1 MSKFDK
7 CIQQAIEAGT
17 LSPMMA
23 DALRTDA
30 SVFEAKLRA
39 EGIHSSEQAKL
50 LGVEEAAKHRTLIAK
65 RNKYQKVL
73 QGIANENNVK
83 NIKSHRKN
91 KATGLLTLLVKDLKG
106 HKGDVT
112 WSNIDNRSSAIEG
125 QAHSLAADM
134 LQNLHTTHLGWGQDR
149 DTLLATVREI
159 FGEATGNEKA
169 SKSGAA
175 FAKAAEY
182 LRERYNRAGGFIPK
196 RNDWGMPQVHDQ
208 VRVSQAAT
216 FHKKLRPNGLTKDD
230 INKLGP
236 TESAKRNM
244 DAWIGYLTDPDKP
257 RLNREAMVNADG
269 RIMSDDELMQ
279 ALRESYKTIST
290 DGQNKKVPGS
300 FSGNG
305 KMANRHQD
313 SRFLVFKDAD
323 SWIEYQEAF
332 GSPDFFNVMVGHI
345 RSMSSEIAMLEILG
359 PNPNMAF
366 KYLSDVAENDGNM
379 GMVNSVWNVVSGS
392 ADMVDVNRA
401 SLAKGTAFTRHWLM
415 ASQLGGAAISSI
427 TDPVYGKM
435 TRAFNGLP
443 IVKSIQHTVG
453 QLNPAD
459 ESDRAFAAH
468 LGMVMDGWSSQAL
481 VGSRFSGEMDPA
493 GKASK
498 ISETLF
504 RASGLTA
511 WTQGQRNSFGLDF
524 QWHLAR
530 QMGNPLSEVESKFQG
545 MMRRYG
551 ITDDDW
557 EIMRSVPLEEH
568 GGTSY
573 FRPQNMHD
581 LDLPTENVDNLVTK
595 ILEAMNTEMDFAVP
609 TPDARVRAIQTW
621 GGKERG
627 SFTGEAARMTMM
639 YKSFSMTQFMT
650 HMYRNGP
657 KFVGV
662 YALRL
667 GISLSV
673 MGALAIQ
680 MKEISRGR
688 EPRQMDGAF
697 LFAAMM
703 QGGGLGIFG
712 DFIDASGVGNK
723 SRFGNSVMATAMG
736 PGASLVEDV
745 VGLGVSGFDFA
756 TDPFT
761 GDDTN
766 LGREAAR
773 FMQRYTPG
781 NNLWYGR
788 LLFERLLF
796 DNLQE
801 MTDPKAKQN
810 RKKYERKIKT
820 ERGQDYWWKRGESAP
835 SF

>member
-1 MSKFDK
+1 MYAMNRLDK
-7 CIQQAIEAGT
+7 CFKEAIASGKMS
-17 LSPMMA
+17 LKLA
-23 DALRTDA
+23 DELRQDA
-30 SVFEAKLRA
+30 SIFEAQLRSK
-39 EGIHSSEQAKL
+39 GIHSAEQAQV
-50 LGVEEAAKHRTLIAK
+50 LGVEQAAQHRTLIAK

-73 QGIANENNVK
+73 QGVANENNVK

-91 KATGLLTLLVKDLKG
+91 KTTGLLTLLVKDLKG

-169 SKSGAA
+169 AKSATA
-175 FAKAAEY
+175 FSKAAEY

-208 VRVSQAAT
+208 VRVSKA
-216 FHKKLRPNGLTKDD
+216 GMDD
-230 INKLGP
+230 
-236 TESAKRNM
+236 
-244 DAWIGYLTDPDKP
+244 WIEYTLPK
-257 RLNREAMVNADG
+257 LNREAMVNADG

-279 ALRESYKTIST
+279 AMRESYKTIST
-290 DGQNKKVPGS
+290 DGQNKKVPGA

-323 SWIEYQEAF
+323 SWIEYQESF

-345 RSMSSEIAMLEILG
+345 RSMSSEIAMLEVLG
-359 PNPNMAF
+359 PNPNQAF
-366 KYLSDVAENDGNM
+366 KYLSDITENDGNM

-392 ADMVDVNRA
+392 ADMIEVNRE
-401 SLAKGTAFTRHWLM
+401 SLAKGTAFTRHLLM
-415 ASQLGGAAISSI
+415 SAQLGGAAISSI

-511 WTQGQRNSFGLDF
+511 WTNGQRNSFGLDF

-530 QMGNPLSEVESKFQG
+530 QMGNPLSSVESKFQG

-581 LDLPTENVDNLVTK
+581 LDLPTETVDNLVTK

-621 GGKERG
+621 GGQKRG
-627 SFTGEAARMTMM
+627 SVGGEVSRMTMM

-667 GISLSV
+667 GIMLSA
-673 MGALAIQ
+673 MGALSIQ

-723 SRFGNSVMATAMG
+723 NRYGNSFLATAMG
-736 PGASLVEDV
+736 PGGSLIEDA

-761 GDDTN
+761 GDETN

-773 FMQRYTPG
+773 LMQRYTPG

-788 LLFERLLF
+788 LLFERYLF

-820 ERGQDYWWKRGESAP
+820 ERGQDYWWKRGDSAP

>member
-1 MSKFDK
+1 MSKLDK
-7 CIQQAIEAGT
+7 CFNEAIASGK
-17 LSPMMA
+17 LSIKLA
-23 DALRTDA
+23 EELRQDA
-30 SVFEAKLRA
+30 SIFEAQLKA
-39 EGIHSSEQAKL
+39 QGIHSSEQAKI

-73 QGIANENNVK
+73 QGIANENNTK

-91 KATGLLTLLVKDLKG
+91 KTTGLLTLLVKDLKG

-112 WSNIDNRSSAIEG
+112 WSNVDNRSSAIEG

-149 DTLLATVREI
+149 ETLLATVREI

-208 VRVSQAAT
+208 VKVSKA
-216 FHKKLRPNGLTKDD
+216 G
-230 INKLGP
+230 
-236 TESAKRNM
+236 M
-244 DAWIGYLTDPDKP
+244 DAWIEYTLP

-279 ALRESYKTIST
+279 AMRESYKTVST
-290 DGQNKKVPGS
+290 DGQNKKVPGA

-323 SWIEYQEAF
+323 SWIEYQESF

-345 RSMSSEIAMLEILG
+345 RSMSSEIAMLEVLG
-359 PNPNMAF
+359 PNPNQAF
-366 KYLSDVAENDGNM
+366 KYLSDIADNDGNM

-392 ADMVDVNRA
+392 ADMVDVNRE
-401 SLAKGTAFTRHWLM
+401 SLAKGTAFTRHLLM
-415 ASQLGGAAISSI
+415 AAQLGGAAISSI

-443 IVKSIQHTVG
+443 IVKSLQHTVG

-530 QMGNPLSEVESKFQG
+530 QMGNPLSEIESKFQG

-551 ITDDDW
+551 ITDEDW

-581 LDLPTENVDNLVTK
+581 LDLPTETVDNLVTK

-650 HMYRNGP
+650 HMYRSGP

-761 GDDTN
+761 GDETN

>member
-1 MSKFDK
+1 MNRLDK
-7 CIQQAIEAGT
+7 CFKEAIASGKMS
-17 LSPMMA
+17 LKLA
-23 DALRTDA
+23 DELRQDA
-30 SVFEAKLRA
+30 SIFEAQLRSK
-39 EGIHSSEQAKL
+39 GIHSAEQAQV
-50 LGVEEAAKHRTLIAK
+50 LGVEQAAQHRTLIAK

-73 QGIANENNVK
+73 QGVANENNVK

-91 KATGLLTLLVKDLKG
+91 KTTGLLTLLVKDLKG

-169 SKSGAA
+169 AKSATA
-175 FAKAAEY
+175 FARAAEY

-208 VRVSQAAT
+208 VRVSKA
-216 FHKKLRPNGLTKDD
+216 GMDD
-230 INKLGP
+230 
-236 TESAKRNM
+236 
-244 DAWIGYLTDPDKP
+244 WIEYTLPK
-257 RLNREAMVNADG
+257 LNREAMVNADG

-279 ALRESYKTIST
+279 AMRESYKTVST
-290 DGQNKKVPGS
+290 DGQNKKVPGA

-323 SWIEYQEAF
+323 SWIEYQESF

-345 RSMSSEIAMLEILG
+345 RSMSSEIAMLEVLG
-359 PNPNMAF
+359 PNPNQAF
-366 KYLSDVAENDGNM
+366 KYLSDIAENDGNM

-392 ADMVDVNRA
+392 ADMVDVNREA
-401 SLAKGTAFTRHWLM
+401 IAKGTAFTRHLLM
-415 ASQLGGAAISSI
+415 AAQLGGAAISSI

-530 QMGNPLSEVESKFQG
+530 QMGNPLSNVESKFQG

-557 EIMRSVPLEEH
+557 EVMRSVPLEEH

-581 LDLPTENVDNLVTK
+581 LDLPTETVDNLVTK

-650 HMYRNGP
+650 HMYRSGP

-662 YALRL
+662 YAVRL
-667 GISLSV
+667 GISLSI

-688 EPRQMDGAF
+688 EPRKMDLAF
-697 LFAAMM
+697 LGASIA

-712 DFIDASGVGNK
+712 DFISASGVGNK

-761 GDDTN
+761 GDETN

-773 FMQRYTPG
+773 LMQRYTPG
-781 NNLWYGR
+781 NNLWYAR
-788 LLFERLLF
+788 LILERAIF

-820 ERGQDYWWKRGESAP
+820 ERGQDYWWKRGDSAP

>member
-7 CIQQAIEAGT
+7 CIQQAIDSGT
-17 LSPMMA
+17 LSLKMA
-23 DALRTDA
+23 EALRTDA
-30 SVFEAKLRA
+30 AVFEAQLRSQ
-39 EGIHSSEQAKL
+39 GIHSAEQAKL

-83 NIKSHRKN
+83 NMKSHRKS
-91 KATGLLTLLVKDLKG
+91 KTTGLLSLLVKDLKA

-169 SKSGAA
+169 SKAA
-175 FAKAAEY
+175 TGFSKAAEY

-196 RNDWGMPQVHDQ
+196 RNDWGMPQIHDQ
-208 VRVSQAAT
+208 VRV
-216 FHKKLRPNGLTKDD
+216 
-230 INKLGP
+230 
-236 TESAKRNM
+236 AKAGI
-244 DAWIGYLTDPDKP
+244 DEWIEYTLPK
-257 RLNREAMVNADG
+257 LNREAMTNMDG

-279 ALRESYKTIST
+279 AMRESFKTVST
-290 DGQNKKVPGS
+290 DGQNKKVPGA

-323 SWIEYQEAF
+323 SWIEYQEKF
-332 GSPDFFNVMVGHI
+332 GSSDFFNVMVGHI
-345 RSMSSEIAMLEILG
+345 RSMSSEIAMLEVLG

-401 SLAKGTAFTRHWLM
+401 SLAKGTAFTRHLLM
-415 ASQLGGAAISSI
+415 AAQLGGAAISSI

-511 WTQGQRNSFGLDF
+511 WTNGQRNSFGLDF
-524 QWHLAR
+524 QWHIAR
-530 QMGNPLSEVESKFQG
+530 QMDKPLPDVDPKFQG
-545 MMRRYG
+545 MMKRYG

-557 EIMRSVPLEEH
+557 EVMRSVPLEEH

-581 LDLPTENVDNLVTK
+581 LDLPTETVDNLVTK

-650 HMYRNGP
+650 HMYRSGP

-662 YALRL
+662 YAVRL
-667 GISLSV
+667 GISLSI

-688 EPRQMDGAF
+688 EPRKMDLAFWGASI
-697 LFAAMM
+697 A

-712 DFIDASGVGNK
+712 DFISASGVGNK

-761 GDDTN
+761 GDETN
-766 LGREAAR
+766 IGREAAR
-773 FMQRYTPG
+773 LMQRYTPG

-788 LLFERLLF
+788 LLFERYLF

-801 MTDPKAKQN
+801 MTDPKAEKN
-810 RKKYERKIKT
+810 RKKYERKLKT
-820 ERGQDYWWKRGESAP
+820 ERGQDYWWKKGDTAP

>member
-1 MSKFDK
+1 MYAMNRLDK
-7 CIQQAIEAGT
+7 CFKEAIASGKMS
-17 LSPMMA
+17 LKLA
-23 DALRTDA
+23 DELRQDA
-30 SVFEAKLRA
+30 SIFEAQLRSK
-39 EGIHSSEQAKL
+39 GIHSAEQAQV
-50 LGVEEAAKHRTLIAK
+50 LGVEQAAQHRTLIAK

-73 QGIANENNVK
+73 QGVANENNVK

-91 KATGLLTLLVKDLKG
+91 KTTGLLTLLVKDLKG

-169 SKSGAA
+169 AKSATA
-175 FAKAAEY
+175 FSKAAEY

-208 VRVSQAAT
+208 VRVSKA
-216 FHKKLRPNGLTKDD
+216 GMDD
-230 INKLGP
+230 
-236 TESAKRNM
+236 
-244 DAWIGYLTDPDKP
+244 WIEYTLPK
-257 RLNREAMVNADG
+257 LNREAMVNADG

-279 ALRESYKTIST
+279 AMRESYKTIST
-290 DGQNKKVPGS
+290 DGQNKKVPGA

-323 SWIEYQEAF
+323 SWIEYQESF

-345 RSMSSEIAMLEILG
+345 RSMSSEIAMLEVLG
-359 PNPNMAF
+359 PNPNQAF
-366 KYLSDVAENDGNM
+366 KYLSDITENDGNM

-392 ADMVDVNRA
+392 ADMIEVNRE
-401 SLAKGTAFTRHWLM
+401 SLAKGTAFTRHLLM
-415 ASQLGGAAISSI
+415 SAQLGGAAISSI

-530 QMGNPLSEVESKFQG
+530 QMGNPLSNVESKFQG

-581 LDLPTENVDNLVTK
+581 LDLPTETVDNLVTK

-621 GGKERG
+621 GGQKRG
-627 SFTGEAARMTMM
+627 SVGGEVSRMTMM

-667 GISLSV
+667 GIMLSA
-673 MGALAIQ
+673 MGALSIQ

-723 SRFGNSVMATAMG
+723 NRYGNSFLATAMG
-736 PGASLVEDV
+736 PGGSLIEDA

-761 GDDTN
+761 GDETN

-773 FMQRYTPG
+773 LMQRYTPG

-788 LLFERLLF
+788 LLFERYLF

-820 ERGQDYWWKRGESAP
+820 ERGQDYWWKRGDSAP

>member
-1 MSKFDK
+1 MYAMNRLDK
-7 CIQQAIEAGT
+7 CFKEAIASGKMS
-17 LSPMMA
+17 LKLA
-23 DALRTDA
+23 DELRQDA
-30 SVFEAKLRA
+30 SIFEAQLRSK
-39 EGIHSSEQAKL
+39 GIHSAEQAQV
-50 LGVEEAAKHRTLIAK
+50 LGVEQAAQHRTLIAK

-73 QGIANENNVK
+73 QGVANENNVK

-91 KATGLLTLLVKDLKG
+91 KTTGLLTLLVKDLKG

-169 SKSGAA
+169 AKSATA
-175 FAKAAEY
+175 FSKAAEY

-208 VRVSQAAT
+208 VRVSKA
-216 FHKKLRPNGLTKDD
+216 GMDD
-230 INKLGP
+230 
-236 TESAKRNM
+236 
-244 DAWIGYLTDPDKP
+244 WIEYTLPK
-257 RLNREAMVNADG
+257 LNREAMVNADG

-279 ALRESYKTIST
+279 AMRESYKTIST
-290 DGQNKKVPGS
+290 DGQNKKVPGA

-323 SWIEYQEAF
+323 SWIEYQESF

-345 RSMSSEIAMLEILG
+345 RSMSSEIAMLEVLG
-359 PNPNMAF
+359 PNPNQAF
-366 KYLSDVAENDGNM
+366 KYLSDITENDGNM

-392 ADMVDVNRA
+392 ADMIEVNRE
-401 SLAKGTAFTRHWLM
+401 SLAKGTAFTRHLLM
-415 ASQLGGAAISSI
+415 SAQLGGAAISSI

-511 WTQGQRNSFGLDF
+511 WTNGQRNSFGLDF

-530 QMGNPLSEVESKFQG
+530 QMGNPLSSVESKFQG

-581 LDLPTENVDNLVTK
+581 LDLPTETVDNLVTK

-621 GGKERG
+621 GGQKRG
-627 SFTGEAARMTMM
+627 SVGGEVSRMTMM

-667 GISLSV
+667 GIMLSA
-673 MGALAIQ
+673 MGALSIQ

-723 SRFGNSVMATAMG
+723 NRHGNSFLATAMG
-736 PGASLVEDV
+736 PGGSLIEDA

-761 GDDTN
+761 GDETN

-773 FMQRYTPG
+773 LMQRYTPG

-788 LLFERLLF
+788 LLFERYLF

-820 ERGQDYWWKRGESAP
+820 ERGQDYWWKRGDSAP

>member
-7 CIQQAIEAGT
+7 CIQQAIDSGT
-17 LSPMMA
+17 LSLKMA
-23 DALRTDA
+23 EDLRTDA
-30 SVFEAKLRA
+30 SVFEAQLRSQ
-39 EGIHSSEQAKL
+39 GIHSAEQAKL

-73 QGIANENNVK
+73 QGVANENNVK

-91 KATGLLTLLVKDLKG
+91 KTTGLLSLLVKDLKA

-134 LQNLHTTHLGWGQDR
+134 LQNLHTTHLGWGQNR
-149 DTLLATVREI
+149 ETLLATVREV
-159 FGEATGNEKA
+159 FGESTGNVKA
-169 SKSGAA
+169 SKAA
-175 FAKAAEY
+175 TGFSKAAEY

-196 RNDWGMPQVHDQ
+196 RNDWGMPQIHDQ
-208 VRVSQAAT
+208 VRV
-216 FHKKLRPNGLTKDD
+216 
-230 INKLGP
+230 
-236 TESAKRNM
+236 AKAGM
-244 DAWIGYLTDPDKP
+244 DEWIGYLTNPDNPK
-257 RLNREAMVNADG
+257 LNREAMVNMDG

-279 ALRESYKTIST
+279 ALRESYKTVST
-290 DGQNKKVPGS
+290 DGQNKKVPGA

-323 SWIEYQEAF
+323 SWIDYQEKF
-332 GSPDFFNVMVGHI
+332 GSSDFFNVMVGHI
-345 RSMSSEIAMLEILG
+345 RSMSSEIAMLEVLG
-359 PNPNMAF
+359 PNPNQAF
-366 KYLSDVAENDGNM
+366 KYLSDIAENDGNM

-401 SLAKGTAFTRHWLM
+401 SIAKATAFTRHWLM

-435 TRAFNGLP
+435 TRAFNGMP

-453 QLNPAD
+453 QLNPAN
-459 ESDRAFAAH
+459 EADRAFAAH
-468 LGMVMDGWSSQAL
+468 LGMVMDGWTSQA
-481 VGSRFSGEMDPA
+481 VVSSRFSGEIDPA

-498 ISETLF
+498 VSETLF

-511 WTQGQRNSFGLDF
+511 WTNGQRNAFGLDF
-524 QWHLAR
+524 QWHIAR
-530 QMGNPLSEVESKFQG
+530 QMGKPLSDVDPKFQG
-545 MMRRYG
+545 MMKRYG
-551 ITDDDW
+551 ITDEEW

-609 TPDARVRAIQTW
+609 SPDARVRAIQTW

-627 SFTGEAARMTMM
+627 SFTGEAARMSMM
-639 YKSFSMTQFMT
+639 YKSFSITQFMT
-650 HMYRNGP
+650 HMNRSGP
-657 KFVGV
+657 KFVGL
-662 YALRL
+662 YAFRL
-667 GISLSV
+667 GIMLSA

-680 MKEISRGR
+680 VKEISKGR

-697 LFAAMM
+697 LVAAMM

-712 DFIDASGVGNK
+712 DFISASGVDNK
-723 SRFGNSVMATAMG
+723 SRFGNSVLATAMG
-736 PGASLVEDV
+736 PGASLVEDT
-745 VGLGVSGFDFA
+745 VGLAVSGFDFA

-773 FMQRYTPG
+773 LMQRYTPG
-781 NNLWYGR
+781 NNLWYAR
-788 LLFERLLF
+788 LVFERYLF
-796 DNLQE
+796 DTLQE
-801 MTDPKAKQN
+801 MTDPKALQN
-810 RKKYERKIKT
+810 RKKYERKLKT

>member
-1 MSKFDK
+1 MNRLDK
-7 CIQQAIEAGT
+7 CFKEAIASGKMS
-17 LSPMMA
+17 LKLA
-23 DALRTDA
+23 DELRQDA
-30 SVFEAKLRA
+30 SIFEAQLRSK
-39 EGIHSSEQAKL
+39 GIHSAEQAQV
-50 LGVEEAAKHRTLIAK
+50 LGVEQAAQHRTLIAK

-73 QGIANENNVK
+73 QGVANENNVK

-91 KATGLLTLLVKDLKG
+91 KTTGLLTLLVKDLKG
-106 HKGDVT
+106 HRGDVT

-169 SKSGAA
+169 AKSATA
-175 FAKAAEY
+175 FARAAEY

-208 VRVSQAAT
+208 VRVSKA
-216 FHKKLRPNGLTKDD
+216 GMDD
-230 INKLGP
+230 
-236 TESAKRNM
+236 
-244 DAWIGYLTDPDKP
+244 WIEYTLPK
-257 RLNREAMVNADG
+257 LNREAMVNADG

-279 ALRESYKTIST
+279 AMRESYKTVST
-290 DGQNKKVPGS
+290 DGQNKKVPGA

-323 SWIEYQEAF
+323 SWIEYQESF

-345 RSMSSEIAMLEILG
+345 RSMSSEIAMLEVLG
-359 PNPNMAF
+359 PNPNQAF
-366 KYLSDVAENDGNM
+366 KYLSDIAENDGNM

-392 ADMVDVNRA
+392 ADMVDVNREA
-401 SLAKGTAFTRHWLM
+401 IAKGTAFTRHLLM
-415 ASQLGGAAISSI
+415 AAQLGGAAISSI

-530 QMGNPLSEVESKFQG
+530 QMGNPLSNVESKFQG

-557 EIMRSVPLEEH
+557 EVMRSVPLEEH

-581 LDLPTENVDNLVTK
+581 LDLPTETVDNLVTK

-650 HMYRNGP
+650 HMYRSGP

-662 YALRL
+662 YAVRL
-667 GISLSV
+667 GISLSI

-688 EPRQMDGAF
+688 EPRKMDLAF
-697 LFAAMM
+697 LGASIA

-712 DFIDASGVGNK
+712 DFISASGVGNK

-761 GDDTN
+761 GDETN

-773 FMQRYTPG
+773 LMQRYTPG
-781 NNLWYGR
+781 NNLWYAR
-788 LLFERLLF
+788 LILERAIF

-820 ERGQDYWWKRGESAP
+820 ERGQDYWWKRGDSAP

>member
-1 MSKFDK
+1 MNRLDK
-7 CIQQAIEAGT
+7 CFKEAIASGKMS
-17 LSPMMA
+17 LKLA
-23 DALRTDA
+23 DELRQDA
-30 SVFEAKLRA
+30 SIFEAQLRSK
-39 EGIHSSEQAKL
+39 GIHSAEQAQV
-50 LGVEEAAKHRTLIAK
+50 LGVEQAAQHRTLIAK

-73 QGIANENNVK
+73 QGVANENNVK
-83 NIKSHRKN
+83 NMKSHRKN
-91 KATGLLTLLVKDLKG
+91 KTTGLLSFLVKDLKA

-169 SKSGAA
+169 AKSATA
-175 FAKAAEY
+175 FSKAAEY

-208 VRVSQAAT
+208 VRVSKA
-216 FHKKLRPNGLTKDD
+216 GMDD
-230 INKLGP
+230 
-236 TESAKRNM
+236 
-244 DAWIGYLTDPDKP
+244 WIEYTLPK
-257 RLNREAMVNADG
+257 LNREAMVNADG

-290 DGQNKKVPGS
+290 DGQNKKVPGG

-323 SWIEYQEAF
+323 SWIEYQESF

-345 RSMSSEIAMLEILG
+345 RSMSSEIAMLEVLG
-359 PNPNMAF
+359 PNPNQAF
-366 KYLSDVAENDGNM
+366 KYLSDITENDGNM

-392 ADMVDVNRA
+392 ADMVDVNREA
-401 SLAKGTAFTRHWLM
+401 IAKGTAFTRHLLM
-415 ASQLGGAAISSI
+415 AAQLGGAAISSI

-530 QMGNPLSEVESKFQG
+530 QMGNPLSNVESKFQG

-557 EIMRSVPLEEH
+557 EVMRSVPLEEH

-581 LDLPTENVDNLVTK
+581 LDLPTETVDNLVTK

-650 HMYRNGP
+650 HMYRSGP

-662 YALRL
+662 YAVRL
-667 GISLSV
+667 GISLSI

-688 EPRQMDGAF
+688 EPRKMDLAF
-697 LFAAMM
+697 LGASIA

-712 DFIDASGVGNK
+712 DFISASGVGNK

-761 GDDTN
+761 GDETN

-773 FMQRYTPG
+773 LMQRYTPG
-781 NNLWYGR
+781 NNLWYAR
-788 LLFERLLF
+788 LILERAIF

-820 ERGQDYWWKRGESAP
+820 ERGQDYWWKRGDSAP

>member
-1 MSKFDK
+1 MSKLDK
-7 CIQQAIEAGT
+7 CFNEAIASGK
-17 LSPMMA
+17 LSIKLA
-23 DALRTDA
+23 EELRQDA
-30 SVFEAKLRA
+30 SIFEAQLRA
-39 EGIHSSEQAKL
+39 QGIHSAEQAKI
-50 LGVEEAAKHRTLIAK
+50 LGVEEAAKHRTLIAT

-73 QGIANENNVK
+73 QGIANENNTK

-91 KATGLLTLLVKDLKG
+91 KTTGLLSLLVKDLKG

-112 WSNIDNRSSAIEG
+112 WSNVDNRSSAIEG

-149 DTLLATVREI
+149 ETLLATVREI
-159 FGEATGNEKA
+159 FGESTGNTKA
-169 SKSGAA
+169 AKSAKG

-208 VRVSQAAT
+208 VKVSKA
-216 FHKKLRPNGLTKDD
+216 G
-230 INKLGP
+230 
-236 TESAKRNM
+236 M
-244 DAWIGYLTDPDKP
+244 DEWIEYTLP

-279 ALRESYKTIST
+279 AMRESYKTVST
-290 DGQNKKVPGS
+290 DGQNKKVPGA

-345 RSMSSEIAMLEILG
+345 RSMSSEIAMLEVLG

-392 ADMVDVNRA
+392 ADMVDVNRQ
-401 SLAKGTAFTRHWLM
+401 SLAKGTAFTRHLLM
-415 ASQLGGAAISSI
+415 AAQLGGAAISSI

-435 TRAFNGLP
+435 TRAFNGMP

-504 RASGLTA
+504 RVSGLTA

-530 QMGNPLSEVESKFQG
+530 QMGSPLSEIETKFQG
-545 MMRRYG
+545 MIRRYG

-573 FRPQNMHD
+573 FRPQNMHN
-581 LDLPTENVDNLVTK
+581 LDLPTENVDNIVTK

-639 YKSFSMTQFMT
+639 YKSFSITQFMT
-650 HMYRNGP
+650 HMHRNGP

-667 GISLSV
+667 GLSLTA

-688 EPRQMDGAF
+688 EPRKMDVAF
-697 LFAAMM
+697 LGAAIA

-712 DFIDASGVGNK
+712 DFIMASGVGNK

-766 LGREAAR
+766 LGREGAR
-773 FMQRYTPG
+773 LLQRYTPG
-781 NNLWYGR
+781 NNLWYAR

>member
-1 MSKFDK
+1 MNRLDK
-7 CIQQAIEAGT
+7 CFKEAIASGKMS
-17 LSPMMA
+17 LKLA
-23 DALRTDA
+23 DELRQDA
-30 SVFEAKLRA
+30 SIFEAQLRSK
-39 EGIHSSEQAKL
+39 GIHSAEQAQV
-50 LGVEEAAKHRTLIAK
+50 LGVEQAAQHRTLIAK

-73 QGIANENNVK
+73 QGVANENNVK
-83 NIKSHRKN
+83 NMKSHRKN
-91 KATGLLTLLVKDLKG
+91 KTTGLLSFLVKDLKA

-169 SKSGAA
+169 AKSATA
-175 FAKAAEY
+175 FARAAEY

-208 VRVSQAAT
+208 VRVSKA
-216 FHKKLRPNGLTKDD
+216 GMDD
-230 INKLGP
+230 
-236 TESAKRNM
+236 
-244 DAWIGYLTDPDKP
+244 WIEYTLPK
-257 RLNREAMVNADG
+257 LNREAMVNADG

-279 ALRESYKTIST
+279 AMRESYKTVST
-290 DGQNKKVPGS
+290 DGQNKKVPGA

-323 SWIEYQEAF
+323 SWIEYQESF

-345 RSMSSEIAMLEILG
+345 RSMSSEIAMLEVLG
-359 PNPNMAF
+359 PNPNQAF
-366 KYLSDVAENDGNM
+366 KYLSDIAENDGNM

-392 ADMVDVNRA
+392 ADMVDVNREA
-401 SLAKGTAFTRHWLM
+401 IAKGTAFTRHLLM
-415 ASQLGGAAISSI
+415 AAQLGGAAISSI

-530 QMGNPLSEVESKFQG
+530 QMGNPLSNVESKFQG

-557 EIMRSVPLEEH
+557 EVMRSVPLEEH

-581 LDLPTENVDNLVTK
+581 LDLPTETVDNLVTK

-650 HMYRNGP
+650 HMYRSGP

-662 YALRL
+662 YAVRL
-667 GISLSV
+667 GISLSI

-688 EPRQMDGAF
+688 EPRKMDLAF
-697 LFAAMM
+697 LGASIA

-712 DFIDASGVGNK
+712 DFISASGVGNK

-761 GDDTN
+761 GDETN

-773 FMQRYTPG
+773 LMQRYTPG
-781 NNLWYGR
+781 NNLWYAR
-788 LLFERLLF
+788 LILERAIF

-820 ERGQDYWWKRGESAP
+820 ERGQDYWWKRGDSAP

>member
-7 CIQQAIEAGT
+7 CIQQAIDSGT
-17 LSPMMA
+17 LSLKMA
-23 DALRTDA
+23 EALRTDA
-30 SVFEAKLRA
+30 AVFEAQLRSQ
-39 EGIHSSEQAKL
+39 GIHSAEQAKL

-83 NIKSHRKN
+83 NMKSHRKS
-91 KATGLLTLLVKDLKG
+91 KTTGLLSLLVKDLKA

-169 SKSGAA
+169 AKSATA

-208 VRVSQAAT
+208 VRVSKA
-216 FHKKLRPNGLTKDD
+216 GMDD
-230 INKLGP
+230 
-236 TESAKRNM
+236 
-244 DAWIGYLTDPDKP
+244 WIEYTLPK
-257 RLNREAMVNADG
+257 LNREAMVNADG

-279 ALRESYKTIST
+279 AMRESYKTIST
-290 DGQNKKVPGS
+290 DGQNKKVPGA

-323 SWIEYQEAF
+323 SWIEYQESF

-345 RSMSSEIAMLEILG
+345 RSMSSEIAMLEVLG
-359 PNPNMAF
+359 PNPNQAF
-366 KYLSDVAENDGNM
+366 KYLSDIAENDGNM

-401 SLAKGTAFTRHWLM
+401 SLAKGTAFTRHRLM

-530 QMGNPLSEVESKFQG
+530 QMGNPLSNVESKFQG

-557 EIMRSVPLEEH
+557 EVMRSVPLEEH

-581 LDLPTENVDNLVTK
+581 LDLPTETVDNLVTK

-650 HMYRNGP
+650 HMYRSGP

-662 YALRL
+662 YAVRL

-761 GDDTN
+761 GDETN

-788 LLFERLLF
+788 LLFERYLF

-801 MTDPKAKQN
+801 MTDPKAEKN
-810 RKKYERKIKT
+810 RKKYERKLKT
-820 ERGQDYWWKRGESAP
+820 ERGQDYWWKKGDTAP

>member
-1 MSKFDK
+1 MNRLDK
-7 CIQQAIEAGT
+7 CFKEAIASGKMS
-17 LSPMMA
+17 LKLA
-23 DALRTDA
+23 DELRQDA
-30 SVFEAKLRA
+30 SIFEAQLRSK
-39 EGIHSSEQAKL
+39 GIHSAEQAQV
-50 LGVEEAAKHRTLIAK
+50 LGVEQAAQHRTLIAK

-73 QGIANENNVK
+73 QGVANENNVK

-91 KATGLLTLLVKDLKG
+91 KTTGLLTLLVKDLKA

-169 SKSGAA
+169 AKSATA
-175 FAKAAEY
+175 FARAAEY

-208 VRVSQAAT
+208 VRVSKA
-216 FHKKLRPNGLTKDD
+216 GMDD
-230 INKLGP
+230 
-236 TESAKRNM
+236 
-244 DAWIGYLTDPDKP
+244 WIEYTLPK
-257 RLNREAMVNADG
+257 LNREAMVNADG

-279 ALRESYKTIST
+279 AMRESYKTVST
-290 DGQNKKVPGS
+290 DGQNKKVPGA

-323 SWIEYQEAF
+323 SWIEYQESF

-345 RSMSSEIAMLEILG
+345 RSMSSEIAMLEVLG
-359 PNPNMAF
+359 PNPNQAF
-366 KYLSDVAENDGNM
+366 KYLSDIAENDGNM

-392 ADMVDVNRA
+392 ADMVDVNREA
-401 SLAKGTAFTRHWLM
+401 IAKGTAFTRHLLM
-415 ASQLGGAAISSI
+415 AAQLGGAAISSI

-530 QMGNPLSEVESKFQG
+530 QMGNPLSNVESKFQG

-557 EIMRSVPLEEH
+557 EVMRSVPLEEH

-581 LDLPTENVDNLVTK
+581 LDLPTETVDNLVTK

-650 HMYRNGP
+650 HMYRSGP

-662 YALRL
+662 YAVRL
-667 GISLSV
+667 GISLSI

-688 EPRQMDGAF
+688 EPRKMDLAF
-697 LFAAMM
+697 LGASIA

-712 DFIDASGVGNK
+712 DFISASGVGNK

-761 GDDTN
+761 GDETN

-773 FMQRYTPG
+773 LMQRYTPG
-781 NNLWYGR
+781 NNLWYAR
-788 LLFERLLF
+788 LILERAIF

-820 ERGQDYWWKRGESAP
+820 ERGQDYWWKRGDSAP

>member
-50 LGVEEAAKHRTLIAK
+50 LGVEQAAQHRTLIAK

-73 QGIANENNVK
+73 QGIANENNAK

-91 KATGLLTLLVKDLKG
+91 KTTGLLSLLVKDLKG

-159 FGEATGNEKA
+159 FGESTGNEKA
-169 SKSGAA
+169 AKSGAA
-175 FAKAAEY
+175 FSKAAEY

-196 RNDWGMPQVHDQ
+196 RNDWGMPQIHDQ
-208 VRVSQAAT
+208 VKVAKA
-216 FHKKLRPNGLTKDD
+216 GLDK
-230 INKLGP
+230 
-236 TESAKRNM
+236 
-244 DAWIGYLTDPDKP
+244 WIEYTLPK
-257 RLNREAMVNADG
+257 LNREAMLNIDG

-279 ALRESYKTIST
+279 AMREAFKTVST
-290 DGQNKKVPGS
+290 NGQNKKVPGT
-300 FSGNG
+300 FSGSG

-313 SRFLVFKDAD
+313 SRFLIFKDAD
-323 SWIEYQEAF
+323 SWIEYQESF
-332 GSPDFFNVMVGHI
+332 GSSDFFNVMVGHI
-345 RSMSSEIAMLEILG
+345 RGMSSEIAMLEVLG
-359 PNPNMAF
+359 PNPTQAF
-366 KYLSDVAENDGNM
+366 KYLSDIAENDGNM

-392 ADMVDVNRA
+392 ADMVDVNREA
-401 SLAKGTAFTRHWLM
+401 IAKGTAFTRHLLM
-415 ASQLGGAAISSI
+415 SAQLGGAALSSI
-427 TDPVYGKM
+427 TDPMYGKF
-435 TRAFNGLP
+435 TRAFNGMP
-443 IVKSIQHTVG
+443 IVKSIQHTMG

-459 ESDRAFAAH
+459 EADRAFAAH

-511 WTQGQRNSFGLDF
+511 WTQGQRNAFGLDF
-524 QWHLAR
+524 QWHIAR
-530 QMGNPLSEVESKFQG
+530 QMDKSLSDIEPKFQG
-545 MMRRYG
+545 MLKRYG
-551 ITDDDW
+551 ITDEDW

-581 LDLPTENVDNLVTK
+581 LDLPTEIVDNLVTK

-650 HMYRNGP
+650 HMYRSGP
-657 KFVGV
+657 TFVGL
-662 YALRL
+662 YAIRL
-667 GISLSV
+667 GIALSV

-680 MKEISRGR
+680 AKEISRGR
-688 EPRQMDGAF
+688 EPRKMDAAFMGA
-697 LFAAMM
+697 AIM

-712 DFIDASGVGNK
+712 DFISASGVGNK
-723 SRFGNSVMATAMG
+723 SRFGNSALATAMG

-761 GDDTN
+761 GDETN

-781 NNLWYGR
+781 NNLWYAR
-788 LLFERLLF
+788 LVFERALF

-810 RKKYERKIKT
+810 RKKYERKLKT
-820 ERGQDYWWKRGESAP
+820 ERGQDYWWKRGETAP

>member
-1 MSKFDK
+1 
-7 CIQQAIEAGT
+7 
-17 LSPMMA
+17 
-23 DALRTDA
+23 
-30 SVFEAKLRA
+30 
-39 EGIHSSEQAKL
+39 
-50 LGVEEAAKHRTLIAK
+50 
-65 RNKYQKVL
+65 
-73 QGIANENNVK
+73 
-83 NIKSHRKN
+83 
-91 KATGLLTLLVKDLKG
+91 
-106 HKGDVT
+106 
-112 WSNIDNRSSAIEG
+112 
-125 QAHSLAADM
+125 
-134 LQNLHTTHLGWGQDR
+134 
-149 DTLLATVREI
+149 
-159 FGEATGNEKA
+159 
-169 SKSGAA
+169 
-175 FAKAAEY
+175 
-182 LRERYNRAGGFIPK
+182 
-196 RNDWGMPQVHDQ
+196 
-208 VRVSQAAT
+208 
-216 FHKKLRPNGLTKDD
+216 
-230 INKLGP
+230 
-236 TESAKRNM
+236 
-244 DAWIGYLTDPDKP
+244 
-257 RLNREAMVNADG
+257 
-269 RIMSDDELMQ
+269 
-279 ALRESYKTIST
+279 
-290 DGQNKKVPGS
+290 
-300 FSGNG
+300 
-305 KMANRHQD
+305 MANRHQD

-323 SWIEYQEAF
+323 SWIEYQEKF

-345 RSMSSEIAMLEILG
+345 RSMSSEIAMLEVLG
-359 PNPNMAF
+359 PNPNQAF
-366 KYLSDVAENDGNM
+366 KYLSDIAENDGNM

-392 ADMVDVNRA
+392 ADMVDVNREA
-401 SLAKGTAFTRHWLM
+401 IAKGTAFTRHLLM
-415 ASQLGGAAISSI
+415 AAQLGGAAISSI

-530 QMGNPLSEVESKFQG
+530 QMGNPLSNVESKFQG

-557 EIMRSVPLEEH
+557 EVMRSVPLEEH

-581 LDLPTENVDNLVTK
+581 LDLPTETVDNLVTK

-650 HMYRNGP
+650 HMYRSGP

-662 YALRL
+662 YAVRL
-667 GISLSV
+667 GISLSI

-688 EPRQMDGAF
+688 EPRKMDLAF
-697 LFAAMM
+697 LGASIA

-712 DFIDASGVGNK
+712 DFISASGVGNK

-761 GDDTN
+761 GDETN

-773 FMQRYTPG
+773 LMQRYTPG
-781 NNLWYGR
+781 NNLWYAR
-788 LLFERLLF
+788 LILERAIF

-820 ERGQDYWWKRGESAP
+820 ERGQDYWWKRGDSAP

>member
-39 EGIHSSEQAKL
+39 EGIHSAEQAKL
-50 LGVEEAAKHRTLIAK
+50 LGVEQAAQHRTLIAK

-73 QGIANENNVK
+73 QGVANENNVK
-83 NIKSHRKN
+83 NMKSHRKN
-91 KATGLLTLLVKDLKG
+91 KTTGLLSFLVKDLKA

-169 SKSGAA
+169 AKSATA
-175 FAKAAEY
+175 FSKAAEY

-208 VRVSQAAT
+208 VRVSKA
-216 FHKKLRPNGLTKDD
+216 GMDD
-230 INKLGP
+230 
-236 TESAKRNM
+236 
-244 DAWIGYLTDPDKP
+244 WIEYTLPK
-257 RLNREAMVNADG
+257 LNREAMVNADG

-279 ALRESYKTIST
+279 AMRESYKTVST
-290 DGQNKKVPGS
+290 DGQNKKVPGA

-323 SWIEYQEAF
+323 SWIEYQESF

-345 RSMSSEIAMLEILG
+345 RSMSSEIAMLEVLG
-359 PNPNMAF
+359 PNPNQAF
-366 KYLSDVAENDGNM
+366 KYLSDIAENDGNM

-392 ADMVDVNRA
+392 ADMVDVNREA
-401 SLAKGTAFTRHWLM
+401 IAKGTAFTRHLLM
-415 ASQLGGAAISSI
+415 AAQLGGAAISSI

-530 QMGNPLSEVESKFQG
+530 QMGNPLSNVESKFQG

-557 EIMRSVPLEEH
+557 EVMRSVPLEEH

-581 LDLPTENVDNLVTK
+581 LDLPTETVDNLVTK

-650 HMYRNGP
+650 HMYRSGP

-761 GDDTN
+761 GEETN

-781 NNLWYGR
+781 NNLWYAR
-788 LLFERLLF
+788 LILERAIF

-820 ERGQDYWWKRGESAP
+820 ERGQDYWWKRGDSAP

>member
-1 MSKFDK
+1 MNRLDK
-7 CIQQAIEAGT
+7 CFKEAIASGKMS
-17 LSPMMA
+17 LKLA
-23 DALRTDA
+23 DELRQDA
-30 SVFEAKLRA
+30 SIFEAQLRSK
-39 EGIHSSEQAKL
+39 GIHSAEQAQV
-50 LGVEEAAKHRTLIAK
+50 LGVEQAAQHRTLIAK

-73 QGIANENNVK
+73 QGVANENNVK

-91 KATGLLTLLVKDLKG
+91 KTTGLLTLLVKDLKG

-169 SKSGAA
+169 AKSATA
-175 FAKAAEY
+175 FSKAAEY

-208 VRVSQAAT
+208 VRVSKA
-216 FHKKLRPNGLTKDD
+216 GMDD
-230 INKLGP
+230 
-236 TESAKRNM
+236 
-244 DAWIGYLTDPDKP
+244 WIEYTLPK
-257 RLNREAMVNADG
+257 LNREAMVNADG

-279 ALRESYKTIST
+279 AMRESYKTIST
-290 DGQNKKVPGS
+290 DGQNKKVPGA

-323 SWIEYQEAF
+323 SWIEYQESF

-345 RSMSSEIAMLEILG
+345 RSMSSEIAMLEVLG
-359 PNPNMAF
+359 PNPNQAF
-366 KYLSDVAENDGNM
+366 KYLSDIAENDGNM

-392 ADMVDVNRA
+392 ADMVDVNREA
-401 SLAKGTAFTRHWLM
+401 IAKGTAFTRHLLM
-415 ASQLGGAAISSI
+415 AAQLGGAAISSI

-530 QMGNPLSEVESKFQG
+530 QMGNPLSNVESKFQG

-557 EIMRSVPLEEH
+557 EVMRSVPLEEH

-581 LDLPTENVDNLVTK
+581 LDLPTETVDNLVTK

-650 HMYRNGP
+650 HMYRSGP

-662 YALRL
+662 YAVRL
-667 GISLSV
+667 GISLSI

-688 EPRQMDGAF
+688 EPRKMDLAF
-697 LFAAMM
+697 LGASIA

-712 DFIDASGVGNK
+712 DFISASGVGNK

-761 GDDTN
+761 GDETN

-773 FMQRYTPG
+773 LMQRYTPG
-781 NNLWYGR
+781 NNLWYAR
-788 LLFERLLF
+788 LILERAIF

-820 ERGQDYWWKRGESAP
+820 ERGQDYWWKRGDSAP

>member
-50 LGVEEAAKHRTLIAK
+50 LGVEQAAQHRTLIAK

-73 QGIANENNVK
+73 QGVANENNVK

-91 KATGLLTLLVKDLKG
+91 KTTGLLSLLVKDLKG
-106 HKGDVT
+106 HRGDVT

-169 SKSGAA
+169 AKSATA
-175 FAKAAEY
+175 FAKSAEY

-208 VRVSQAAT
+208 VRVS
-216 FHKKLRPNGLTKDD
+216 KVGMDD
-230 INKLGP
+230 
-236 TESAKRNM
+236 
-244 DAWIGYLTDPDKP
+244 WIEYTLPK
-257 RLNREAMVNADG
+257 LNREAMVNADG
-269 RIMSDDELMQ
+269 RVMSDDELMQ
-279 ALRESYKTIST
+279 AMRESYKTIST
-290 DGQNKKVPGS
+290 DGQNKKVPGG

-323 SWIEYQEAF
+323 SWIEYQESF

-345 RSMSSEIAMLEILG
+345 RSMSSEIAMLEVLG
-359 PNPNMAF
+359 PNPNQAF
-366 KYLSDVAENDGNM
+366 KYLSDIAENDGNM

-392 ADMVDVNRA
+392 ADMVDVNRE
-401 SLAKGTAFTRHWLM
+401 SLAKGTAFTRHLLM
-415 ASQLGGAAISSI
+415 AAQLGGAAISSI

-530 QMGNPLSEVESKFQG
+530 QMGNPLSNVESKFQG

-551 ITDDDW
+551 ITDEDW
-557 EIMRSVPLEEH
+557 EVMRSVPLEEH

-581 LDLPTENVDNLVTK
+581 LDLPTETVDNLVTK

-650 HMYRNGP
+650 HMYRSGP

-697 LFAAMM
+697 LFSAMM

-723 SRFGNSVMATAMG
+723 SRFGNSFLATAMG
-736 PGASLVEDV
+736 PGASLIEDT

-761 GDDTN
+761 GDETN

-781 NNLWYGR
+781 NNLWYAR
-788 LLFERLLF
+788 LILERAIF

-820 ERGQDYWWKRGESAP
+820 ERGQDYWWKRGDSAP